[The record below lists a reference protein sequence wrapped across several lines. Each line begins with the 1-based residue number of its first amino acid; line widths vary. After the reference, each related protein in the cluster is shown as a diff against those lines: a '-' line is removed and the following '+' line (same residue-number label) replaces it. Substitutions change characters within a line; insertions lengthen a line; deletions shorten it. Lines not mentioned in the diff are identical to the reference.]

1 MCANL
6 HKCYTNGKAH
16 MYSNNQLHMD
26 MDTIVSFVIQ
36 SGQVWEGRAIS
47 LSRHVSFFKKQFVC
61 TYLDRRPWSRVS
73 NTWHRSWLTYH
84 CEYYRQTPAST
95 LLQTQLSVDNVG
107 THCAQESSWKTKKF
121 KKYRKS
127 VKELI
132 TNICMPNQLT
142 PNYTKLHH
150 THWWIQNFHNCYL
163 QLKKNV
169 MERVPKVKNKH
180 KNS

>member
-61 TYLDRRPWSRVS
+61 AYLDRRP
-73 NTWHRSWLTYH
+73 
-84 CEYYRQTPAST
+84 
-95 LLQTQLSVDNVG
+95 
-107 THCAQESSWKTKKF
+107 
-121 KKYRKS
+121 
-127 VKELI
+127 
-132 TNICMPNQLT
+132 
-142 PNYTKLHH
+142 
-150 THWWIQNFHNCYL
+150 
-163 QLKKNV
+163 
-169 MERVPKVKNKH
+169 
-180 KNS
+180 